1 MDEDGQVLDRAIG
14 WLGQGRQVAFA
25 TVIGTWGSAPRAPG
39 SLLALADDS
48 AFVGSVSGGCIEG
61 AVIEEGR
68 GVIAGGAARVLDFG
82 ISDEQAWEVGLACGG
97 EMKVYVERAPRADTL
112 RALVDERPVALV
124 TELAT
129 GAHALVRPDRVG
141 GDFSPS
147 PEIVDAARRA
157 LAEDRSLI
165 VPQALGELFINVFNR
180 PLRMVVVGAVHIA
193 QGLAPMAALA
203 GFRRDGGRSPPGLRH
218 RRPVS
223 GRHHQPRLARYG
235 ARGAGPR
242 FADCGGHAHPRSQ
255 ARRSRARR
263 RAEVGRLLHRRA
275 RQPPDPCETVRPPR
289 REGLF
294 GGCDRPR
301 QQPRGAAAGRAQDR
315 RDRRLHPCRGR
326 PGEPRPAPSE
336 HRPPKPERSKRRA
349 EVDRRRS
356 IPPGRDPDHGR
367 TRAARRNVERDLR
380 DPSRHGDGPPVRDF
394 APPGFRDAG

>member
-14 WLGQGRQVAFA
+14 WLGQGRQVALA

-82 ISDEQAWEVGLACGG
+82 ISDEQAWEVDLACGG

-180 PLRMVVVGAVHIA
+180 PLRMVVIGAVHIA

-203 GFRRDGGRSPPGLRH
+203 GFDVTVVDPRRAFATEGRFPGVTISHDWPDTALEALVPDSRTAVVTLTHDPKLDDPALGVALKSDAFYIGALGSRRTHAKRSGRLAEKGFSEGAIARVSSPVGLPLGGRKAAEIA
-218 RRPVS
+218 VS
-223 GRHHQPRLARYG
+223 ILAEVVQ
-235 ARGAGPR
+235 AS
-242 FADCGGHAHPRSQ
+242 HA
-255 ARRSRARR
+255 
-263 RAEVGRLLHRRA
+263 RAERTQAAEAGA
-275 RQPPDPCETVRPPR
+275 
-289 REGLF
+289 
-294 GGCDRPR
+294 
-301 QQPRGAAAGRAQDR
+301 QQAKG
-315 RDRRLHPCRGR
+315 
-326 PGEPRPAPSE
+326 
-336 HRPPKPERSKRRA
+336 
-349 EVDRRRS
+349 
-356 IPPGRDPDHGR
+356 
-367 TRAARRNVERDLR
+367 
-380 DPSRHGDGPPVRDF
+380 
-394 APPGFRDAG
+394 

>member
-1 MDEDGQVLDRAIG
+1 M
-14 WLGQGRQVAFA
+14 
-25 TVIGTWGSAPRAPG
+25 
-39 SLLALADDS
+39 
-48 AFVGSVSGGCIEG
+48 
-61 AVIEEGR
+61 IEEGR

-203 GFRRDGGRSPPGLRH
+203 GFDVTVVDPRRAFATEGRFPGVTISHDWPDTALEALVPDSRTAVVTLTHDPKLDDPALGVALKSDAFYIGALGSRRTPAKRSGRLAEKGFSEGAIARVSSPVGLPLGGRKAAEIA
-218 RRPVS
+218 VS
-223 GRHHQPRLARYG
+223 ILAEVVQ
-235 ARGAGPR
+235 AS
-242 FADCGGHAHPRSQ
+242 HA
-255 ARRSRARR
+255 
-263 RAEVGRLLHRRA
+263 RAERTQAAEAGA
-275 RQPPDPCETVRPPR
+275 
-289 REGLF
+289 
-294 GGCDRPR
+294 
-301 QQPRGAAAGRAQDR
+301 QQVKG
-315 RDRRLHPCRGR
+315 
-326 PGEPRPAPSE
+326 
-336 HRPPKPERSKRRA
+336 
-349 EVDRRRS
+349 
-356 IPPGRDPDHGR
+356 
-367 TRAARRNVERDLR
+367 
-380 DPSRHGDGPPVRDF
+380 
-394 APPGFRDAG
+394 